1 MKLSYKQLQTALK
14 QFRAEGKVIK
24 YPLNS
29 KQFILEHEYA
39 RLTAESMPAEKVVDE
54 VEEAILGAFT
64 EYTITH
70 INDICRRT
78 GIKVTTVAAKLNR
91 LISIG
96 KISQY
101 TYSTYIL
108 NEPLR
113 NKVAK
118 FVKEN
123 GFNPQEIRAQFRN
136 RNTQEV
142 EAAIAE
148 YAATQPDESLED
160 SILTLVA
167 EGEGS
172 MPIAEIRRKFP
183 VVSKEEMDKV
193 LTELHYSDR
202 ITLFTGEANATDYYQ
217 GVFLPGIPNP
227 RTWVMAA

>member
-118 FVKEN
+118 FVKEK

-136 RNTQEV
+136 RNTTQEV
-142 EAAIAE
+142 DAAIAE
-148 YAATQPDESLED
+148 YAATQPAESLED
-160 SILTLVA
+160 SIVTLVA
-167 EGEGS
+167 EGA
-172 MPIAEIRRKFP
+172 MPVAEIRRKFP

-202 ITLFTGEANATDYYQ
+202 INLFTGEATNDYYE
-217 GVFLPGIPNP
+217 GVFLPNIPNP
-227 RTWVMAA
+227 RTWVMPA